1 MANVLLSPLSWG
13 LGHATR
19 DIPIIRSLL
28 DHHHDVTIAA
38 CGNALAVLQHE
49 FPECSFIEFNDYPS
63 PYSSSRFFIPKFIAS
78 LPTISRALS
87 EERRNLKRILEKN
100 HYDLIISDNRVGV
113 YSLKIPTIFITH
125 QIHYHFPLLF
135 WPIELSSI
143 IANYFLFDNYSQVIV
158 PDNPPGPA
166 SLAGKLSRPVHGLTD
181 SKVFFSG
188 ILSSTSKMDIEQDL
202 DNLILISGP
211 EPQRTRLEE
220 ILTPMLS
227 ELEGS
232 TIVLLGSPKKKQ
244 TRSLSDRCTL
254 ISYASTQEKVQLMN
268 RAKFVICR
276 SGYTSM
282 MELAELNKR
291 YGLFIPTPGQ
301 PEQEY
306 LSYYYEKMGWF
317 YSKSQ
322 YKLNLIEDIPTAMKY
337 KGFPSMPPTKE
348 NVTRLYDNLLAQ
360 YLD

>member
-1 MANVLLSPLSWG
+1 MSK
-13 LGHATR
+13 
-19 DIPIIRSLL
+19 
-28 DHHHDVTIAA
+28 
-38 CGNALAVLQHE
+38 ALAEERHNLQH
-49 FPECSFIEFNDYPS
+49 
-63 PYSSSRFFIPKFIAS
+63 
-78 LPTISRALS
+78 
-87 EERRNLKRILEKN
+87 ILERD

-125 QIHYHFPLLF
+125 QLHYHFPLLF
-135 WPIELSSI
+135 WPIELSAI
-143 IANYFLFDNYSQVIV
+143 VANHFLFENFSRVIV
-158 PDNPPGPA
+158 PDNPPGA
-166 SLAGKLSRPVHGLTD
+166 TSIAGKLSRPVRGVTD

-188 ILSSTSKMDIEQDL
+188 ILSSTPKMDVEQDL
-202 DNLILISGP
+202 DYLVLISGP

-220 ILTPMLS
+220 ILIPMLAD
-227 ELEGS
+227 LEGS
-232 TIVLLGSPKKKQ
+232 TIALLGSPQKTT

-254 ISYASTQEKVQLMN
+254 ISYASTQEKIRLMN

-282 MELAELNKR
+282 MELAELNKHH
-291 YGLFIPTPGQ
+291 GLFIPTPGQ

-322 YKLNLIEDIPTAMKY
+322 YQLNLKQDIPLAMKY
-337 KGFPSMPPTKE
+337 KGFPSVPPTKD
-348 NVTRLYDNLLAQ
+348 NAIRLYDELLAE

>member
-19 DIPIIRSLL
+19 DIPIIRTLL
-28 DHHHDVTIAA
+28 DHHHDVTVAA
-38 CGNALAVLQHE
+38 CGNALTVLQHE
-49 FPECSFIEFNDYPS
+49 FPECTFIEFNDYPS

-78 LPTISRALS
+78 LPTISRALA
-87 EERRNLKRILEKN
+87 EERRNLLRILEKN
-100 HYDLIISDNRVGV
+100 KYDLIISDNRVGV

-143 IANYFLFDNYSQVIV
+143 LANYFLFDNYSQVIV
-158 PDNPPGPA
+158 PDNPPGA
-166 SLAGKLSRPVHGLTD
+166 TSLAGKLSRPVSGLTD
-181 SKVFFSG
+181 KKVFFSG
-188 ILSSTSKMDIEQDL
+188 ILSSTQKMDIEQDL
-202 DNLILISGP
+202 DYLVLISGP

-220 ILTPMLS
+220 ILIPMLFD
-227 ELEGS
+227 LDGS
-232 TIVLLGSPKKKQ
+232 TIALLGSPQKKT
-244 TRSLSDRCTL
+244 TRSVSDRCTL
-254 ISYASTQEKVQLMN
+254 VSYATTQEKVRLMN

-291 YGLFIPTPGQ
+291 HGLFIPTPGQ

-306 LSYYYEKMGWF
+306 LSYYYEKKGWF
-317 YSKSQ
+317 HSISQ
-322 YKLNLIEDIPTAMKY
+322 YKLNLAQDIPLARKFT
-337 KGFPSMPPTKE
+337 GFPSVPPTGA
-348 NVTRLYDNLLAQ
+348 NVKRLYDELLVQ

>member
-1 MANVLLSPLSWG
+1 MAHVLFSPLSWG

-19 DIPIIRSLL
+19 DIPIIRSLV
-28 DHHHDVTIAA
+28 DHHHEVTIAA
-38 CGNALAVLQHE
+38 CGNPLTVLRHE

-63 PYSSSRFFIPKFIAS
+63 PYSTSRFFIPKFIAS
-78 LPTISRALS
+78 LPTLSRALA
-87 EERRNLKRILEKN
+87 EERSTLQHILEKN

-143 IANYFLFDNYSQVIV
+143 VANYFLFDNYSRVIV
-158 PDNPPGPA
+158 PDNPPGPT
-166 SLAGKLSRPVHGLTD
+166 SLAGKLSRPVHRLTD

-188 ILSSTSKMDIEQDL
+188 ILSSTPKMDVEQDL
-202 DNLILISGP
+202 DYLVIISGP

-227 ELEGS
+227 ELDG
-232 TIVLLGSPKKKQ
+232 TTVALLGSPQKTA
-244 TRSLSDRCTL
+244 TRSVSDRCTL
-254 ISYASTQEKVQLMN
+254 ISYATNHEKTLLLN

-276 SGYTSM
+276 SGYSSM

-291 YGLFIPTPGQ
+291 HGLFIPTPGQ

-306 LSYYYEKMGWF
+306 LSSYYEKMGWF
-317 YSKSQ
+317 HSKSQ
-322 YKLNLIEDIPTAMKY
+322 YTLNLTQDISLAMKY
-337 KGFPSMPPTKE
+337 KGFPSMPPTKD
-348 NVTRLYDNLLAQ
+348 NVVRLYDELLAH
-360 YLD
+360 YLE

>member
-1 MANVLLSPLSWG
+1 MAHVLFSPLSWG

-19 DIPIIRSLL
+19 DIPIIRSLI
-28 DHHHDVTIAA
+28 DHHHEVTIAA
-38 CGNALAVLQHE
+38 CGNALTVLRHE

-63 PYSSSRFFIPKFIAS
+63 PYSTSRFFIPKFIAS
-78 LPTISRALS
+78 LPTLSRALAD
-87 EERRNLKRILEKN
+87 ERRTLQHILEKN

-143 IANYFLFDNYSQVIV
+143 VANYFLFDNYSRVIV
-158 PDNPPGPA
+158 PDNPPGPT
-166 SLAGKLSRPVHGLTD
+166 SLAGKLSRPVHRLTD

-188 ILSSTSKMDIEQDL
+188 ILSSTPKMDVEQDL
-202 DNLILISGP
+202 DYLVIISGP

-227 ELEGS
+227 ELDG
-232 TIVLLGSPKKKQ
+232 TTVALLGSPQKTA
-244 TRSLSDRCTL
+244 TRSVSDRCTL
-254 ISYASTQEKVQLMN
+254 ISYATNHEKTLLMN

-276 SGYTSM
+276 SGYSSM

-291 YGLFIPTPGQ
+291 HGLFIPTPGQ

-306 LSYYYEKMGWF
+306 LSTYYEKMGWF
-317 YSKSQ
+317 HSKSQ
-322 YKLNLIEDIPTAMKY
+322 YTLNLTQDIPLAMKY
-337 KGFPSMPPTKE
+337 TGFPAMPTTKG
-348 NVTRLYDNLLAQ
+348 NVVRLYDELLAH
-360 YLD
+360 YLE

>member
-1 MANVLLSPLSWG
+1 MAHVLLSPLSWG

-19 DIPIIRSLL
+19 DIPIIRTLL

-38 CGNALAVLQHE
+38 CGNALTVLQHE

-63 PYSSSRFFIPKFIAS
+63 PYSTSRFFIPKFITS
-78 LPTISRALS
+78 LPRISRALA
-87 EERRNLKRILEKN
+87 EERRNLQRILEKN
-100 HYDLIISDNRVGV
+100 RYDLIISDNRVGV

-125 QIHYHFPLLF
+125 QLHYHFPLLF
-135 WPIELSSI
+135 WPIELSAI
-143 IANYFLFDNYSQVIV
+143 LANHFLFENFSRVIV
-158 PDNPPGPA
+158 PDNPPGA
-166 SLAGKLSRPVHGLTD
+166 SSLAGKLSRPVHGLTD

-188 ILSSTSKMDIEQDL
+188 ILSSTQKMDIEQDL
-202 DNLILISGP
+202 DFLVLISGP

-227 ELEGS
+227 DLDGS
-232 TIVLLGSPKKKQ
+232 TIALLGSPQ
-244 TRSLSDRCTL
+244 QTTTRSVSDRCTL
-254 ISYASTQEKVQLMN
+254 VSYATTQEKVRLMN

-291 YGLFIPTPGQ
+291 HGLFIPTPGQ

-322 YKLNLIEDIPTAMKY
+322 YNLNLTQDIPLAMKY
-337 KGFPSMPPTKE
+337 TGFPSMPPTTD
-348 NVTRLYDNLLAQ
+348 NVVRLYDELLAQ

>member
-1 MANVLLSPLSWG
+1 MAHVLLSPLSWG

-19 DIPIIRSLL
+19 DIPIIRTLL
-28 DHHHDVTIAA
+28 AHHHDVTIAA
-38 CGNALAVLQHE
+38 SGNALAVLHQE
-49 FPECSFIEFNDYPS
+49 FPECSFIEFNDYPI

-78 LPTISRALS
+78 LPGISRALA
-87 EERRNLKRILEKN
+87 EERRNLQRILEKN
-100 HYDLIISDNRVGV
+100 RYDLIISDNRVGV

-143 IANYFLFDNYSQVIV
+143 LANYFLFDNFSQVIV

-188 ILSSTSKMDIEQDL
+188 ILSSTPKMNIEQDL
-202 DNLILISGP
+202 DFLVLISGP

-227 ELEGS
+227 DLDGS
-232 TIVLLGSPKKKQ
+232 VIALLGSPQK
-244 TRSLSDRCTL
+244 THRRSVSDCCTL
-254 ISYASTQEKVQLMN
+254 ISYATTQEKIRLMN

-276 SGYTSM
+276 SGYSSM

-291 YGLFIPTPGQ
+291 SGLFIPTPGQ

-317 YSKSQ
+317 HSKSQ
-322 YKLNLIEDIPTAMKY
+322 YHLNLKQDIPLAMKY
-337 KGFPSMPPTKE
+337 KGFPSMPLTKD
-348 NVTRLYDNLLAQ
+348 NVVHLYDKLLAQ

>member
-19 DIPIIRSLL
+19 DIPIIRTLL
-28 DHHHDVTIAA
+28 HHHHDVTIAA
-38 CGNALAVLQHE
+38 CGNALTVLRHE
-49 FPECSFIEFNDYPS
+49 FPECTFIEFNDYPS

-78 LPTISRALS
+78 LPTISRALA
-87 EERRNLKRILEKN
+87 EERRNLQRILEKN
-100 HYDLIISDNRVGV
+100 KYDLIISDNRVGV

-143 IANYFLFDNYSQVIV
+143 LANYFLFENYSRVIV
-158 PDNPPGPA
+158 PDNPPGA
-166 SLAGKLSRPVHGLTD
+166 TSLAGKLSRPVQGLTD

-188 ILSSTSKMDIEQDL
+188 ILSSTQKMDVEQDL
-202 DNLILISGP
+202 DFLVLISGP

-220 ILTPMLS
+220 ILIPMLPD
-227 ELEGS
+227 LDGS
-232 TIVLLGSPKKKQ
+232 TIALLGSPQKTAK
-244 TRSLSDRCTL
+244 RSVSDRCTL
-254 ISYASTQEKVQLMN
+254 ISYATTQEKVSLMN
-268 RAKFVICR
+268 RAKCVICR

-291 YGLFIPTPGQ
+291 HGLFIPTPGQ

-317 YSKSQ
+317 HSVSQ
-322 YKLNLIEDIPTAMKY
+322 YKLNLMEDIPLSRKY
-337 KGFPSMPPTKE
+337 TGFPSMPPTKD
-348 NVTRLYDNLLAQ
+348 NIVRLYDDLLAQ

>member
-38 CGNALAVLQHE
+38 SGNALAVLQRE
-49 FPECSFIEFNDYPS
+49 FPECTFIEFYDYPS
-63 PYSSSRFFIPKFIAS
+63 PYSTSRFFIPKFIAS
-78 LPTISRALS
+78 LPTLSKALA
-87 EERRNLKRILEKN
+87 EERHTLQKILEKN

-143 IANYFLFDNYSQVIV
+143 LANYFLFENYSRVIV
-158 PDNPPGPA
+158 PDNTPGPTA
-166 SLAGKLSRPVHGLTD
+166 LAGKLSRPVHGLTD
-181 SKVFFSG
+181 SKVFFCG
-188 ILSSTSKMDIEQDL
+188 ILSSTPKMDVEQDL
-202 DNLILISGP
+202 DNLVIISGP

-220 ILTPMLS
+220 IMTPMLP
-227 ELEGS
+227 ELDGS
-232 TIVLLGSPKKKQ
+232 TIVLLGSPQKTH

-254 ISYASTQEKVQLMN
+254 ISYASTQEKIHLMN
-268 RAKFVICR
+268 RAKFIICR

-282 MELAELNKR
+282 MEMAELNKR
-291 YGLFIPTPGQ
+291 HGLFIPTPGQ

-306 LSYYYEKMGWF
+306 LSDYYEKMGWF

-322 YKLNLIEDIPTAMKY
+322 YKLNLREDIPAAMKY
-337 KGFPSMPPTKE
+337 KGFPTMPPTKD
-348 NVTRLYDNLLAQ
+348 NIVRLYKDLLAQ
-360 YLD
+360 YLE

>member
-1 MANVLLSPLSWG
+1 MAHVLLSPLSWG

-19 DIPIIRSLL
+19 DIPIIRTLL

-38 CGNALAVLQHE
+38 CGNALTALQYE
-49 FPECSFIEFNDYPS
+49 FPECSFIQFNDYPS
-63 PYSSSRFFIPKFIAS
+63 PYSTSRFFIPKFITS
-78 LPTISRALS
+78 LPIILRALA
-87 EERRNLKRILEKN
+87 EERRNLQRILEKN
-100 HYDLIISDNRVGV
+100 RYDLIISDNRVGV
-113 YSLKIPTIFITH
+113 YSLKIPTLFVTH

-135 WPIELSSI
+135 WSIELSSI
-143 IANYFLFDNYSQVIV
+143 LANYFLFDNFTRVIV
-158 PDNPPGPA
+158 PENPPGET
-166 SLAGKLSRPVHGLTD
+166 SLAGKLSRPVRGLTD

-188 ILSSTSKMDIEQDL
+188 ILSSAQKMDIEQDL
-202 DNLILISGP
+202 DFLVLISGP

-220 ILTPMLS
+220 ILSPMLS
-227 ELEGS
+227 DLDGS
-232 TIVLLGSPKKKQ
+232 TIALLGSPQKTT
-244 TRSLSDRCTL
+244 TRSVSDRCTL
-254 ISYASTQEKVQLMN
+254 ISYATTQEKVRLMN

-282 MELAELNKR
+282 MELAELNKSH
-291 YGLFIPTPGQ
+291 GLFIPTPGQ

-322 YKLNLIEDIPTAMKY
+322 YHLNLTRDIPLAMMY
-337 KGFPSMPPTKE
+337 KGFPSMPKTKE
-348 NVTRLYDNLLAQ
+348 NVVHLYDELLAQ

>member
-28 DHHHDVTIAA
+28 DNHHNVTIAA

-63 PYSSSRFFIPKFIAS
+63 PYSTSRFFIPKFIAS
-78 LPTISRALS
+78 LPTISRALA
-87 EERRNLKRILEKN
+87 EERRTLQHILEKN

-143 IANYFLFDNYSQVIV
+143 LANYFLFENYSRVIV
-158 PDNPPGPA
+158 PDNPMGIA
-166 SLAGKLSRPVHGLTD
+166 SLAGKLSRPVRGLTD

-188 ILSSTSKMDIEQDL
+188 ILSSTPKMDVEQDL
-202 DNLILISGP
+202 DNLVLISGP

-227 ELEGS
+227 ELDGS
-232 TIVLLGSPKKKQ
+232 TIVLLGSPQKTQ

-254 ISYASTQEKVQLMN
+254 ISYASTQEKVRLMN
-268 RAKFVICR
+268 RAKFIICR

-282 MELAELNKR
+282 MEMAELNKCH
-291 YGLFIPTPGQ
+291 GFFIPTPGQ

-306 LSYYYEKMGWF
+306 LSDYYKKMGWF
-317 YSKSQ
+317 YSQSQ
-322 YKLNLIEDIPTAMKY
+322 YKLNLREDVPAAMKY
-337 KGFPSMPPTKE
+337 TGFPSMPPTKD
-348 NVTRLYDNLLAQ
+348 NIVRLYDELLAQ
-360 YLD
+360 YLE

>member
-49 FPECSFIEFNDYPS
+49 FPECTFIEFNDYPS
-63 PYSSSRFFIPKFIAS
+63 PYSTSRFFIPKFIAS
-78 LPTISRALS
+78 LPTISKALA
-87 EERRNLKRILEKN
+87 EERRTLQNILEKN

-113 YSLKIPTIFITH
+113 YSKKIPTIFITH

-143 IANYFLFDNYSQVIV
+143 LANYFLFENYSRVIV
-158 PDNPPGPA
+158 PDNTPGPT
-166 SLAGKLSRPVHGLTD
+166 SLAGKLSRPVRGLTD

-188 ILSSTSKMDIEQDL
+188 ILSSTPKMDVEQDL
-202 DNLILISGP
+202 DNLVIISGP

-220 ILTPMLS
+220 IMTPMLS
-227 ELEGS
+227 ELDGS
-232 TIVLLGSPKKKQ
+232 TIVLLGSPQKTH

-254 ISYASTQEKVQLMN
+254 ISYASTQEKVRLMN
-268 RAKFVICR
+268 RAKFIICR

-282 MELAELNKR
+282 MEMAELNKR
-291 YGLFIPTPGQ
+291 HGLFIPTPGQ

-306 LSYYYEKMGWF
+306 LSEYYEKMGWF

-322 YKLNLIEDIPTAMKY
+322 YKLNLREDVFAAMNY
-337 KGFPSMPPTKE
+337 KGFPTMPSTKD
-348 NVTRLYDNLLAQ
+348 NIVRLYDELLAQ
-360 YLD
+360 YLE